1 MQSQKG
7 SVQRGTFPVSGPF
20 AISTAHVP
28 HISGL
33 SVIFSQTG
41 LMCFPGHRL
50 HFTTSR
56 MLDFFNFKEIL
67 SVSMVLFAIIDI
79 LGAIPVIIQLRQ
91 KAGHIQSEKA
101 TIVALVLMIL
111 FLFLG
116 EQLLHIIGL
125 DISSF
130 AIAGSL
136 VIFFIALEMVLGVNF
151 FKEEIPDSVS
161 IVPLA
166 FPIIAGAGT
175 MTTLLSLKSEYA
187 TQNII
192 VGIMLNMLF
201 VYIVLKNTL
210 RLEKLFGKTGLNILR
225 KAFGII
231 LLAIAIKLFR
241 HNTGL

>member
-1 MQSQKG
+1 MKN
-7 SVQRGTFPVSGPF
+7 T
-20 AISTAHVP
+20 I
-28 HISGL
+28 
-33 SVIFSQTG
+33 
-41 LMCFPGHRL
+41 L
-50 HFTTSR
+50 HY
-56 MLDFFNFKEIL
+56 FNFKEII
-67 SVSMVLFAIIDI
+67 SVTMILFAIIDI
-79 LGAIPVIIQLRQ
+79 VGALPIIIQLRK

-101 TIVALVLMIL
+101 SMVALILMIL

-116 EQLLHIIGL
+116 EQLLAVIGL
-125 DISSF
+125 DVKSF

-136 VIFFIALEMVLGVNF
+136 VIFIIALEMVLGANF
-151 FKEEIPDSVS
+151 FKDEIPDSVS

-175 MTTLLSLKSEYA
+175 MTTLLSLKSEYE

-192 VGIMLNMLF
+192 FGIIINMIF
-201 VYIVLKNTL
+201 VYAVLKNTL
-210 RLEKLFGKTGLNILR
+210 RLEKLLGKTGLNILR

>member
-1 MQSQKG
+1 MLE
-7 SVQRGTFPVSGPF
+7 F
-20 AISTAHVP
+20 
-28 HISGL
+28 
-33 SVIFSQTG
+33 FS
-41 LMCFPGHRL
+41 L
-50 HFTTSR
+50 
-56 MLDFFNFKEIL
+56 KEIL

-101 TIVALVLMIL
+101 TLVALVLMIL